1 MNTEPYAGA
10 HFAVFPPELARLCI
24 RGGSRAGELVLDPFL
39 GAGTTGMVALQEGRD
54 FLGIELN
61 SDYAALARERIDD
74 AQQRRTTCAQQSG

>member
-1 MNTEPYAGA
+1 
-10 HFAVFPPELARLCI
+10 
-24 RGGSRAGELVLDPFL
+24 VLDPFL